1 MLDIRFSPSAFE
13 QYNEWLISDKAIYK
27 RLQKLIV
34 EIARNPFEG
43 TAKPEPLKHDLK
55 GYWSRRINDEHRL
68 VYTITSDSIIIIS
81 CRSHYNI

>member
-55 GYWSRRINDEHRL
+55 GYWSRRINDEHRI
-68 VYTITSDSIIIIS
+68 VYRVTDEFVQIIY
-81 CRSHYNI
+81 CKTHYS